1 MAEERAKEWLQ
12 CVEVGGKE
20 LVQSLEDSHI
30 QELDFAL
37 HYETYS
43 YYRHHSLQL
52 DQSRQALKATAATVN
67 TARRQ
72 KGLPDIYFSLI
83 KFQFFNHS
91 IFLFSRI
98 ISHYSNTILCC
109 CTTLQSLLTSA
120 LLFLLYHVILV
131 DQLFFVQLNNI
142 FTTNT
147 QYTMR
152 DRKDSKNILQLMY
165 FSCH

>member
-1 MAEERAKEWLQ
+1 MLVVNMPSGKGPVAEERAKELQ

-72 KGLPDIYFSLI
+72 KGYQIFIFSLI
-83 KFQFFNHS
+83 QIS
-91 IFLFSRI
+91 IF
-98 ISHYSNTILCC
+98 
-109 CTTLQSLLTSA
+109 
-120 LLFLLYHVILV
+120 
-131 DQLFFVQLNNI
+131 
-142 FTTNT
+142 
-147 QYTMR
+147 
-152 DRKDSKNILQLMY
+152 
-165 FSCH
+165 

>member
-1 MAEERAKEWLQ
+1 MLVVNMPSGKGPVAEERVKEWLQ

-72 KGLPDIYFSLI
+72 KGLPDIYFL
-83 KFQFFNHS
+83 NP
-91 IFLFSRI
+91 
-98 ISHYSNTILCC
+98 
-109 CTTLQSLLTSA
+109 
-120 LLFLLYHVILV
+120 LYTGHLHN
-131 DQLFFVQLNNI
+131 LA
-142 FTTNT
+142 
-147 QYTMR
+147 
-152 DRKDSKNILQLMY
+152 
-165 FSCH
+165 H